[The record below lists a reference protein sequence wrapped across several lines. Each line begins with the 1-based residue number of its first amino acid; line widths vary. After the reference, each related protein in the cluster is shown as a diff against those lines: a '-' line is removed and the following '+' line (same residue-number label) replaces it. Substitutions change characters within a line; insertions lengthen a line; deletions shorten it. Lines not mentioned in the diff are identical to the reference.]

1 MIHLIAQENDYQKV
15 RLYIT
20 DLLNKNYVTNT
31 PFVVKYIEENILD
44 KPRYMADTIFYANTL
59 NTYAISF
66 LATDIHKSIALAQ
79 KGIDYIGN
87 SNTPAVLEK
96 LALLHTNLAN
106 ARGELGHHFTRLKLF
121 VDIHPIILKT
131 NNPIIIRND
140 LDKALTHLYKGIFI
154 SDDFNW
160 HPNFA
165 GITETLIAS
174 TYAKQ
179 NNVDSVR
186 KYILLA
192 DKIKRDELLIPY
204 KARIKSLMAL
214 SLAYEGNFEEGRKL
228 LDEAYKVAPEG
239 KDSSEMM

>member
-1 MIHLIAQENDYQKV
+1 M
-15 RLYIT
+15 
-20 DLLNKNYVTNT
+20 
-31 PFVVKYIEENILD
+31 
-44 KPRYMADTIFYANTL
+44 
-59 NTYAISF
+59 
-66 LATDIHKSIALAQ
+66 ATDIHKSIALAQ

-121 VDIHPIILKT
+121 VDIDPIILKT
-131 NNPIIIRND
+131 NNPIILRNYNFKLGGLYYQLND
-140 LDKALTHLYKGIFI
+140 LEKALKHLYKGIFI
-154 SDDFNW
+154 AEDFNW

-174 TYAKQ
+174 TYVKQ

-192 DKIKRDELLIPY
+192 DKIKRDELPITY
-204 KARIKSLMAL
+204 KTRIKSLMART
-214 SLAYEGNFEEGRKL
+214 LAY
-228 LDEAYKVAPEG
+228 
-239 KDSSEMM
+239 

>member
-1 MIHLIAQENDYQKV
+1 M
-15 RLYIT
+15 
-20 DLLNKNYVTNT
+20 
-31 PFVVKYIEENILD
+31 
-44 KPRYMADTIFYANTL
+44 
-59 NTYAISF
+59 
-66 LATDIHKSIALAQ
+66 
-79 KGIDYIGN
+79 
-87 SNTPAVLEK
+87 
-96 LALLHTNLAN
+96 HTNLAN
-106 ARGELGHHFTRLKLF
+106 ARGELGHYITRLKLF
-121 VDIHPIILKT
+121 ADIHPIILKT
-131 NNPIIIRND
+131 NNPIIIRDYNFKLGGWYYQLND

-192 DKIKRDELLIPY
+192 DKIKRDELPVPY
-204 KARIKSLMAL
+204 KARIKSLIAL

-228 LDEAYKVAPEG
+228 LDEAYKVASEG
-239 KDSSEMM
+239 KDSSEMMYSEFIRGKIFAKARQYGKAIAAYNHLLDDYSEKDLGPTLRLYFWI